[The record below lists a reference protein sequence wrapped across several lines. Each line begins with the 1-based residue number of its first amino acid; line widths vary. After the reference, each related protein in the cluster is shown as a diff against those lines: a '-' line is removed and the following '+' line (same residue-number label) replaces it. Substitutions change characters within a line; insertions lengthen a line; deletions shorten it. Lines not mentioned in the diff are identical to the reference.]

1 MNPTDIR
8 QLCGSPNLTTQPQQ
22 GKPGN
27 HTFLQKGNVR
37 FHTIRPTRVYFSSEH
52 RTRTST
58 IINSKTKITI

>member
-37 FHTIRPTRVYFSSEH
+37 FHTIRPESILALNTEQEH
-52 RTRTST
+52 QLL
-58 IINSKTKITI
+58 